1 MSADFWIEKLK
12 LEKHPEGGAFRE
24 IYRSA
29 LEAELPMSDGAFASR
44 NLSTGIYYM
53 LQAGEFSAFHR
64 IRSDEIWHHYDG
76 GDLMIYVL
84 HPSIGLKINHLGKS
98 NPLARPQL
106 CVPGGLWF
114 AAKPAPETQFAL
126 CGCTVSPGFDFK
138 DFELANAQELIAE
151 YPNFA
156 SDIEGLLLNN

>member
-24 IYRSA
+24 IYRSPVKA
-29 LEAELPMSDGAFASR
+29 GLPMCDGAISNR
-44 NLSTGIYYM
+44 NLSTGIYYL

-84 HPSIGLKINHLGKS
+84 HPDIGLEIKYLGK
-98 NPLARPQL
+98 NHPDAELQL
-106 CVPGGLWF
+106 CVP
-114 AAKPAPETQFAL
+114 
-126 CGCTVSPGFDFK
+126 
-138 DFELANAQELIAE
+138 
-151 YPNFA
+151 
-156 SDIEGLLLNN
+156 